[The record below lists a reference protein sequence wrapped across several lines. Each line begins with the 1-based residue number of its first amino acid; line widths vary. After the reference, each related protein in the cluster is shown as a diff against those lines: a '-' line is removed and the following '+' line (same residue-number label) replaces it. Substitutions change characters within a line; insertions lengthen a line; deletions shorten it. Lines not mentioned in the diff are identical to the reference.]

1 MGRKVIYLVRH
12 GQAAYAETTPKD
24 VQGYL
29 TDLGRQ
35 QALLA
40 AKRLSQ
46 LPITTI
52 YHSDLQRATETAELI
67 ATQFPH
73 IPMHSTAL
81 LRECIPCL
89 PMRAMTWAANI
100 PPEKIQGN
108 RQRLDHAF
116 TQYFQAIEDVDQHDI
131 LVCHGNMLRY
141 LICRALQVAPEAWL
155 NADIHNCGISEVS
168 VETNG
173 KIMLISH
180 NDTGHLPYSMRT
192 FL

>member
-1 MGRKVIYLVRH
+1 MGRRVIYLVRH

-24 VQGYL
+24 IHGYL

-40 AKRLSQ
+40 AKRLAQ
-46 LPITTI
+46 LPITAI
-52 YHSDLQRATETAELI
+52 YHSDLRRATETAEMI
-67 ATQFPH
+67 ATQFPQA
-73 IPMHSTAL
+73 PMHSTAL

-89 PMRAMTWAANI
+89 PMRTTAWTSNLS
-100 PPEKIQGN
+100 PEKIQGN
-108 RQRLDHAF
+108 QQRLEYTF
-116 TQYFQAIEDVDQHDI
+116 SQYFKAVEDVEQHDI
-131 LVCHGNMLRY
+131 VVCHGNILRY
-141 LICRALQVAPEAWL
+141 MVCRVLQVSPEAWI

-168 VETNG
+168 VETSG
-173 KIMLISH
+173 KMMLISH